1 MTTYVDSSALAKF
14 YVDEPDSPLAVEIL
28 SVDPVLVTSMLSVVE
43 VRRTLARNFTG
54 LNLVKARE
62 LFEADLD
69 RMALIQPTEST
80 WLYAA
85 DIAEELG
92 VRSLDAL
99 HLAIAKRLGVA
110 SLRFVTFDIRQAQ
123 AARLLGLDVVG
134 A

>member
-1 MTTYVDSSALAKF
+1 MTTYVDSSALIKL
-14 YVDEPDSPLAVEIL
+14 YVDEPESSLAVEIL
-28 SVDPVLVTSMLSVVE
+28 SVDPVIATSALSLVE
-43 VRRTLARNFTG
+43 VRRALSRHFAG
-54 LNLVKARE
+54 INLVRARE
-62 LFEADLD
+62 VFEADLD

-80 WLYAA
+80 WTYAA

-99 HLAIAKRLGVA
+99 HLAVAKRLEVA

-123 AARLLGLDVVG
+123 AARLLGLNVVG

>member
-14 YVDEPDSPLAVEIL
+14 YVDEPDSNLAVEIL

>member
-1 MTTYVDSSALAKF
+1 MTTYVDPSALVKLYVDEADSALA
-14 YVDEPDSPLAVEIL
+14 VEL
-28 SVDPVLVTSMLSVVE
+28 MSVDPVLVTSMLAIVE

-54 LNLVKARE
+54 INRIRARE

-69 RMALIQPTEST
+69 RMALIQPTEAMWS
-80 WLYAA
+80 YAA

-99 HLAIAKRLGVA
+99 HLAVAKRLEIPT
-110 SLRFVTFDIRQAQ
+110 LRFVTSDIRQAQ
-123 AARLLGLDVVG
+123 AARMLGLNVVG